1 MDKKLDAFFNFQFP
15 LDMYKTRTLLL
26 VLLYTYSSSSVHLGS
41 TAVYTRRDTTASTY
55 MYCII
60 VR

>member
-1 MDKKLDAFFNFQFP
+1 
-15 LDMYKTRTLLL
+15 MYKTRTLLL
-26 VLLYTYSSSSVHLGS
+26 VLLYSSSSVHLGS